1 MMFAPIFPLINASPA
16 VKAIIGSNPVRFY
29 QFGMAAEKVVYPYA
43 VWRRVYGSPEN
54 YLGDRPG
61 IDTLTLQIDCY
72 ATGSSAGS
80 NTVRNLAVAIRD
92 AIEGDCHITNW
103 LGESIDPET
112 KSHTFTFQADFWV
125 PRVN

>member
-61 IDTLTLQIDCY
+61 IDTLTLQID
-72 ATGSSAGS
+72 
-80 NTVRNLAVAIRD
+80 
-92 AIEGDCHITNW
+92 
-103 LGESIDPET
+103 
-112 KSHTFTFQADFWV
+112 
-125 PRVN
+125 